1 MISFR
6 PSPIG
11 TYISVSMAVTPT
23 SAFYTPVV
31 LAALATALA
40 NNNQTALGRQLTI
53 SPTYIINP
61 VSQDGS
67 PYTCK

>member
-1 MISFR
+1 
-6 PSPIG
+6 
-11 TYISVSMAVTPT
+11 MAVTPT

-53 SPTYIINP
+53 SPTYITNP

>member
-23 SAFYTPVV
+23 SELYTPVV

-53 SPTYIINP
+53 SPTYITNP